1 MNLRWFTL
9 LVLLAVEQIQ
19 SFQTL
24 TVPRRSR
31 RTTSPQFYAIAA
43 VERHSASS
51 SFRQRMLQGMKPQ
64 DKIRKPRTHKS
75 SLIKEVRTLKEYKKV
90 VVDEAEGSLVVVWF
104 YATWCRACK
113 GLAPGMF
120 ALAKHHPEIKFVQ
133 VPALEDNTNLH
144 QGLGVPSVPFVHL
157 YHPDGAL
164 VEEQKLTR
172 KILPGFHKMLQDYQD
187 GSCSLERTNEWS
199 TSSPYGPAPKAKD
212 F

>member
-1 MNLRWFTL
+1 
-9 LVLLAVEQIQ
+9 LLAIEQIQ

-24 TVPRRSR
+24 TVPIKSR

-43 VERHSASS
+43 AVEGRPAGS
-51 SFRQRMLQGMKPQ
+51 SFRKRMLQGMEPQ
-64 DKIRKPRTHKS
+64 DKSRKSRPQKV
-75 SLIKEVRTLKEYKKV
+75 SLIKEVRTLKEYRKV
-90 VVDEAEGSLVVVWF
+90 VVDEAEGCLVVVWF
-104 YATWCRACK
+104 YAPWCRACK
-113 GLAPGMF
+113 ALAPGMF

-172 KILPGFHKMLQDYQD
+172 KLLPGFHKILQSYLD

-199 TSSPYGPAPKAKD
+199 ASCPYGPAPKAKD